1 MNVGKT
7 QLMGWI
13 VKAAIFMH
21 RERLAASQGVTSV
34 CVLMRLYLANT
45 VHGFNYL
52 TAMITAAAVAST
64 PHILVLPTWLLK
76 PPSSVGA
83 LQFQKQ
89 VLDQEIFAY

>member
-7 QLMGWI
+7 QLMEWT

-21 RERLAASQGVTSV
+21 RQRLAASQGITSV
-34 CVLMRLYLANT
+34 CVLVGLYLANT
-45 VHGFNYL
+45 VHGFSYL
-52 TAMITAAAVAST
+52 TAMITASAVAST
-64 PHILVLPTWLLK
+64 PNILELSPRLLK
-76 PPSSVGA
+76 PLSFLGA

>member
-7 QLMGWI
+7 QLMEWT

-21 RERLAASQGVTSV
+21 RQRLAASQEITSV
-34 CVLMRLYLANT
+34 CVLMELYLANT
-45 VHGFNYL
+45 VHGFSYL
-52 TAMITAAAVAST
+52 TAMITASAVAST
-64 PHILVLPTWLLK
+64 PNILVLSTWLLK

-83 LQFQKQ
+83 LEFQKL